1 MVYAGGSMTEQ
12 GEIPHN
18 DFRSG
23 FIAGFQAIAGTAH
36 TIPAIPAQP
45 VMRSNLT
52 PFLMGLR
59 KGLQRA
65 GIDLDSN

>member
-1 MVYAGGSMTEQ
+1 MTEQ
-12 GEIPHN
+12 GDLPHD

-36 TIPAIPAQP
+36 TIPPIPAQP
-45 VMRSNLT
+45 VMRAALT
-52 PFLMGLR
+52 PFLMGVR

-65 GIDLDSN
+65 GVDLDSN

>member
-1 MVYAGGSMTEQ
+1 MVEQ
-12 GEIPHN
+12 GNVPHE

-36 TIPAIPAQP
+36 TIPVIPTQP

-52 PFLMGLR
+52 PFLMGVR
-59 KGLQRA
+59 KGIQRA
-65 GIDLDSN
+65 GIDLN